1 MEKPSALLIAPPV
14 YDFALFD
21 LFLKPYALLKI
32 GAYLEENG
40 YDVHLINCLDY
51 RDEESLRTMR
61 SPARRENGT
70 GKFFRQRAETP
81 DIIAGYGKY
90 LFRYGISEES
100 FEAKLRAFGKKPDIV
115 LVSSGMT
122 YWYPGVRE
130 AVEKVRKIWPDAK
143 VAVGGIYATL
153 MPEHCER
160 VVAPDFVIRGDAQ
173 GEKGLN
179 YVFGK
184 LGLPLCTGSWRDT
197 MMLHPV
203 LKDAAVI
210 RINRGC
216 PYSCHYCASAC
227 ISSFEPGSGEKAFQE
242 LLRIHGK
249 YGTLNFA
256 FYDDAL
262 LINKEN
268 IFVPFLEM
276 VEKSGLKF
284 NFYLPNALHLDRL
297 DFETASLMY
306 RCGFR
311 EIRVGFESSDV
322 KFHETN
328 DNKLNLGTFGE
339 KVDMLFRSGFTK
351 ENLGIYVL
359 AGLPGQHAEEV
370 EASIRYLAG
379 FGLRGNI
386 AEFST
391 VPGTEVW
398 KECVEKS
405 IFPLET
411 EPVCH
416 NNSIFPMQ
424 WEGFTMEDMARL
436 KRLSKTL

>member
-1 MEKPSALLIAPPV
+1 MGKPSALLIAPPV

-32 GAYLEENG
+32 GAFLIENG
-40 YDVHLINCLDY
+40 YDVNLINCLDY
-51 RDEESLRTMR
+51 KDEETLKSF
-61 SPARRENGT
+61 SKPRRKENGT

-81 DIIAGYGKY
+81 EILSGYGKY
-90 LFRYGISEES
+90 LFRYGITGES
-100 FEAKLRAFGKKPDIV
+100 IDYKLRTLERRPDIV

-130 AVEKVRKIWPDAK
+130 AVERVRQVWPDVK

-153 MPEHCER
+153 MPEHCSSA
-160 VVAPDFVIRGDAQ
+160 VAPDFVIKGDAQ
-173 GEKGLN
+173 GENGLN
-179 YVFGK
+179 AVLGT
-184 LGLPLCTGSWRDT
+184 LGLPLCSRPWSDN

-203 LKDAAVI
+203 LEDAAVI

-227 ISSFEPGSGEKAFQE
+227 ISSFEPGRAEKAFDD
-242 LLRIHGK
+242 LMRIHRQ
-249 YGTLNFA
+249 YGTRNFA

-262 LINKEN
+262 LINKEK
-268 IFVPFLEM
+268 IFIPFLEM
-276 VEKSGLKF
+276 VEKSGIGF

-297 DFETASLMY
+297 DFETAELMY

-311 EIRVGFESSDV
+311 EIRIGFESSDAV
-322 KFHETN
+322 FHEKN

-359 AGLPGQHAEEV
+359 AGLPGQYAEEV
-370 EASIRYLAG
+370 ERSIRYLAE

-398 KECVEKS
+398 AECVKKS
-405 IFPLET
+405 IFPLES